1 MTGRQKWVAA
11 AVAVLAALVIF
22 VWLVG
27 RGARNGEGEGDE
39 GEQVTSAPAKISR
52 GSGGQVVVELSR
64 DEQARIGLETEK
76 VNAVTQSQ
84 EATAYGV
91 VLDPAPLAAL
101 DAELASARAAVAAS
115 RAEYERARL
124 LHSEQQNVSLK
135 DFETARAKFQAD
147 QTQLNLQYQRLADEW
162 GVRLSA
168 MSPAERVRLIDALTK
183 RIAGIIRIS
192 LPPGQPLLGEPKEA
206 RLVVLGYETQPLV
219 TRTIWPAPTVD
230 SHLQG
235 QSFLLTV
242 EAQGFPLRPG
252 TAVTGH
258 LESPG
263 TAKPGVVV
271 PEAAVVR
278 TGDNAWAYVQIAPT
292 QFERRQLEVTMP
304 GSSGWFVRSGFA
316 ANDRVVVTGAQAL
329 LSEELKSQIQVKD

>member
-1 MTGRQKWVAA
+1 MTSRQKWIAA
-11 AVAVLAALVIF
+11 AVAVLAVLVIL
-22 VWLVG
+22 VWIFG
-27 RGARNGEGEGDE
+27 GTGSDEGDE
-39 GEQVTSAPAKISR
+39 AEKVTSAPPKISHS
-52 GSGGQVVVELSR
+52 SGGEVVVELNR
-64 DEQARIGLETEK
+64 DEQARIGLETET
-76 VNAVTQSQ
+76 VSAVSQSQ
-84 EATAYGV
+84 EATAYGI

-101 DAELASARAAVAAS
+101 DAELASTRAAVAAS

-147 QTQLNLQYQRLADEW
+147 QAQLNLLNHRLADEW
-162 GVRLSA
+162 GVKISA
-168 MSPAERVRLIDALTK
+168 MSPSERASVIDVLIN
-183 RIAGIIRIS
+183 RIAGIVRLS
-192 LPPGQPLLGEPKEA
+192 LPPGESLSQEPTEA
-206 RLVVLGYETQPLV
+206 QIAVFGYDTHPLV
-219 TRTIWPAPTVD
+219 TSSIWYAPTAD
-230 SHLQG
+230 PHLQG
-235 QSFLLTV
+235 QGFLLKV

-278 TGDNAWAYVQIAPT
+278 TGDRAWAYVQIAPT
-292 QFERRQLEVTMP
+292 QFERRQLEATMP
-304 GSSGWFVRSGFA
+304 AARGWFVTSGFA
-316 ANDRVVVTGAQAL
+316 AGDHVVVTGAQAL

>member
-1 MTGRQKWVAA
+1 MTNRPKLIAA
-11 AVAVLAALVIF
+11 VVAVLAVLVIL
-22 VWLVG
+22 VWIFA
-27 RGARNGEGEGDE
+27 GAGKDEGDE
-39 GEQVTSAPAKISR
+39 AEKITTAPPKISHGSR
-52 GSGGQVVVELSR
+52 GEVVVELSR

-91 VLDPAPLAAL
+91 VLDPAPLATL
-101 DAELASARAAVAAS
+101 NAEVASARAAVEAS

-135 DFETARAKFQAD
+135 DFEIARAKFQAD

-162 GVRLSA
+162 GVQLSA
-168 MSPAERVRLIDALTK
+168 MSPAERARLIDALTK
-183 RIAGIIRIS
+183 RIAGIMRVS
-192 LPPGQPLLGEPKEA
+192 LPPGQPLSGEPKEA
-206 RLVVLGYETQPLV
+206 RLLVLGYETQPLV
-219 TRTIWPAPTVD
+219 TRMLWSAPTAD
-230 SHLQG
+230 PHLQG
-235 QSFLLTV
+235 QGFLLKV

-278 TGDNAWAYVQIAPT
+278 TGDRAWAYVRIAPT

-304 GSSGWFVRSGFA
+304 AARGWFVTSGFA
-316 ANDRVVVTGAQAL
+316 AGDHVVVTGAQAL
-329 LSEELKSQIQVKD
+329 LSEELKSEIQVKD